1 MGTTDLPNESVTGD
15 EPISNVSDGAGHWHD
30 HVIVCGLHKVS
41 LRTIELLVTAGVEV
55 VVLDDDPEVALTP
68 LVESWGV
75 PLLRRGGHGGEQLAA
90 AGLATARAVICA
102 ESSDLLTLE
111 TSLLVRDMREDVRVV
126 VHLDNPSVGRAI
138 EDVTGAGSVL
148 DVAGL
153 FAPSV
158 VDTCMGRDAHDVDVE
173 GVRFVATEVP
183 VAVAGTLREQFGDL
197 APVGVIRHETEEV
210 IVSPGRDLMLEPGDR
225 ASVIGTLEALDSA
238 GITID
243 EISESRSDGDTLQRR
258 FARFMRT
265 IRDHTDTAL
274 KITLWCALAM
284 LIVSSTVLAIFYR
297 KEDGS
302 NMSILE
308 AVYFAFETGATVGF
322 GDFSFAEQS
331 DPMQVF
337 AIFLIVISTVIVS
350 LIFAFI
356 TNLLVSRRIEQS
368 LGQGQVHEFEGHT
381 VLIGLGSVGMRVIE
395 GLRAHGRDVAVIE
408 RDADNRYIPLA
419 RSIGVPVILGDATLG
434 TTLDAVNL
442 SAASS
447 VAVMTSDDLTN
458 IETGLSVRS
467 SLGDRWVDVPVV
479 VRVFDRALAK
489 RLSRSFG
496 FQHVWASASIAAP
509 WFVGAAIGL
518 EVLSTYYV
526 GNEPFLVARLEVT
539 DGGGLDGVEMINL
552 GADLRVIA
560 IDRGDRLEH
569 PPRRDTRFAAG
580 DVAYVVGPY
589 EELLR
594 VTRRDRSA
602 PRPADTL

>member
-1 MGTTDLPNESVTGD
+1 MESINLPKEPVLGD
-15 EPISNVSDGAGHWHD
+15 EPVLDAFGQAGNWSD

-41 LRTIELLVTAGVEV
+41 LRTIELLVTAGVVV
-55 VVLDDDPEVALTP
+55 VVLDDDPEAGLVP
-68 LVESWGV
+68 LVKSWGV
-75 PLLRRGGHGGEQLAA
+75 PLLRRGGHGGEQLVE
-90 AGLATARAVICA
+90 AGLATARAIICA

-111 TSLLVRDMREDVRVV
+111 TSLLVRDLREDVRVV

-138 EDVTGAGSVL
+138 EDVTGVGSVL

-158 VDTCMGRDAHDVDVE
+158 VDTCMGRDAHDVDVD
-173 GVRFVATEVP
+173 GVRFVATEIH
-183 VAVAGTLREQFGDL
+183 VAAAGTLREQFGDI
-197 APVGVIRHETEEV
+197 APVAVIRNETEEV
-210 IVSPGRDLMLEPGDR
+210 IVSPGRDLQLEPGDR
-225 ASVIGTLEALDSA
+225 ASVIGTPEALVAA
-238 GITID
+238 GVTIKEID
-243 EISESRSDGDTLQRR
+243 ESSHEGDSLRRR
-258 FARFMRT
+258 FSRFLRT
-265 IRDHTDTAL
+265 LRDHTDTAL
-274 KITLWCALAM
+274 KITLWAGLLM
-284 LIVSSTVLAIFYR
+284 LLISATVLAIFYR

-331 DPMQVF
+331 DPMQIF
-337 AIFLIVISTVIVS
+337 AIFLIVTSTVIVS

-442 SAASS
+442 NAAAS

-458 IETGLSVRS
+458 IETGLSVRG
-467 SLGDRWVDVPVV
+467 SLGERWVDVPVV

-539 DGGGLDGVEMINL
+539 EDGGLDGVEMINL

-560 IDRGDRLEH
+560 IDRGDRLEQ

-589 EELLR
+589 EELIS
-594 VTRRDRSA
+594 VMRRDRSGPTA
-602 PRPADTL
+602 AVDL